1 MAYCG
6 DCFHLDVC
14 KTADSCDG
22 RVPRCRHFADKTAIS
37 QALGKQERK
46 KPFRISLADRK
57 CPVCGAYIPYD
68 ALNDGIEE
76 APLFCDN
83 CGQALEWREENAQE

>member
-22 RVPRCRHFADKTAIS
+22 RVPRCRYFADKTAIS
-37 QALGKQERK
+37 QALGKQEK
-46 KPFRISLADRK
+46 KGPVVISSADRK
-57 CPVCGAYIPYD
+57 CPGCGAYIPFD
-68 ALNDGIEE
+68 AVNDPREY
-76 APLFCDN
+76 APDFCDS
-83 CGQALEWREENAQE
+83 CGQALEWEEENA